1 MSAEDDLLEQLA
13 ERPFDRALRL
23 VFSDWLLERGDE
35 RGEVIA
41 LCERGQLSLTER
53 RKVARV
59 TTANAKRWLGP
70 LASVADLH
78 RTRFS
83 GGFLEELVCAPGR
96 PAVLYEALIGEPR
109 LGTVRSLVVPA
120 TQAPAQLG
128 RFLGSPVLSHL
139 ERLELGST
147 DWQELKRVEF
157 EHLAPR
163 TVVLG
168 SWGVFSKE
176 LAPLAAVK
184 LFQQGRALGL
194 STTEFVN
201 PLVVDDV
208 FAALVS
214 QHRALEPFEAV
225 TLLARYGVLEGAA
238 AWLLA
243 IDRQAS
249 FTGAVFPHLQ
259 AWSVE
264 SGEVAFTRRRDG
276 KGPFNQLTI
285 DLSLPEA
292 PGEKRA
298 SSLKPAAEVRIA
310 TAASVLV
317 LLGPAR
323 LASVE
328 VKLPEG
334 GRLRSHERHTLFA
347 AARRSG
353 TLERFTVLG
362 EAVLP

>member
-1 MSAEDDLLEQLA
+1 
-13 ERPFDRALRL
+13 
-23 VFSDWLLERGDE
+23 V
-35 RGEVIA
+35 
-41 LCERGQLSLTER
+41 
-53 RKVARV
+53 
-59 TTANAKRWLGP
+59 
-70 LASVADLH
+70 
-78 RTRFS
+78 

-96 PAVLYEALIGEPR
+96 PDSLYQQLVDEPR
-109 LGTVRSLVVPA
+109 LATVRSLVVPA
-120 TQAPAQLG
+120 AQVAAKLG
-128 RFLGSPVLSHL
+128 DFLSARALRRL
-139 ERLELGST
+139 QRLELGST
-147 DWQELKRVEF
+147 DWFELKRVKF
-157 EHLAPR
+157 DALAPPR
-163 TVVLG
+163 VVLS
-168 SWGVFSKE
+168 SWGVFTKE
-176 LAPLAAVK
+176 LAPLAEVT

-208 FAALVS
+208 YGALVS
-214 QHRALEPFEAV
+214 QHRALAPFESL
-225 TLLARYGVLEGAA
+225 TLVARYGVLEGSA

-243 IDRQAS
+243 VDRQPA
-249 FTGAVFPHLQ
+249 FTEAMFPSLG

-264 SGEVAFTRRRDG
+264 AGEVAFVRRRDEAG
-276 KGPFNQLTI
+276 RFSHLTI

-298 SSLKPAAEVRIA
+298 SSLKPTAEVRIA

-323 LASVE
+323 LSTVE
-328 VKLPEG
+328 VKLPDG